1 MSILP
6 TVNPLELPQD
16 QAILEHQILTLAGQ
30 LNATEYHLL
39 KRLDAFDECGGWHGD
54 GIKSFSHWL
63 NWKIGMGNVMAREK
77 VRVAKALRDLPLIDA
92 AFAEGVLSYTKVRA
106 MSRIATTAN
115 ESFLLQ
121 IAEYGTAQ
129 QLERLVRK
137 FCSLNQQELDS
148 SEEIGE
154 RQIPTC
160 DWFEDDQ
167 DMVTFKIKLA
177 AEDALNVIHTIDR
190 IADQLYEPEPVPEKK
205 TETDKNVSA
214 ETFSEPGFKHDGFNQ
229 QGFENEEKAT
239 RSECRAR
246 AFALLAEQTSAG
258 NELLLHLQANPENI
272 DYKINGGP
280 TGYTDN
286 NLSVSPKTL
295 RRMTCDCKVTT
306 AFEDSNGHILDIGR
320 KSRVIPTKLGR
331 VIKQRDQGCRFPGC
345 CQTKLTDIHHIQRWI
360 DGGETTLDNLVTL
373 CGKHHTQLHQGKYQI
388 HRCIQKGQDIKTL
401 SFINSTNQVIP
412 VSFYQN
418 SKSSL
423 PITTKPVVSKWQ
435 GDELD
440 IDYALQVL
448 DELKQAPFYS
458 GSIYS

>member
-1 MSILP
+1 
-6 TVNPLELPQD
+6 
-16 QAILEHQILTLAGQ
+16 
-30 LNATEYHLL
+30 
-39 KRLDAFDECGGWHGD
+39 
-54 GIKSFSHWL
+54 
-63 NWKIGMGNVMAREK
+63 
-77 VRVAKALRDLPLIDA
+77 VAKALRDLPLIDA

-106 MSRIATTAN
+106 MTRIATTAN

-129 QLERLVRK
+129 QLEHLVRK
-137 FCSLNQQELDS
+137 FRSLKQQELDRS
-148 SEEIGE
+148 KETND

-167 DMVTFKIKLA
+167 DMVTFKIKLP
-177 AEDALNVIHTIDR
+177 AEDALNVIHAIDR

-214 ETFSEPGFKHDGFNQ
+214 ETFFEPGFTHESFNQ

-239 RSECRAR
+239 QSECRAR

-280 TGYTDN
+280 AGYSDN

-295 RRMTCDCKVTT
+295 RRMTCDCKVTP

-320 KSRVIPTKLGR
+320 KSRVIPTKLSR

-345 CQTKLTDIHHIQRWI
+345 CQTKWTDIHHIQHWI

-373 CGKHHTQLHQGKYQI
+373 CRKHHTQLHQGKYRI
-388 HRCIQKGQDIKTL
+388 HRCRQKGQGINTL
-401 SFINSTNQVIP
+401 SFINSTNEVIP
-412 VSFYQN
+412 VSFHQS

-423 PITTKPVVSKWQ
+423 PITTKPVMSKWQ
-435 GDELD
+435 GDDLD

-448 DELKQAPFYS
+448 GELKQVPFNS
-458 GSIYS
+458 HPQRVD